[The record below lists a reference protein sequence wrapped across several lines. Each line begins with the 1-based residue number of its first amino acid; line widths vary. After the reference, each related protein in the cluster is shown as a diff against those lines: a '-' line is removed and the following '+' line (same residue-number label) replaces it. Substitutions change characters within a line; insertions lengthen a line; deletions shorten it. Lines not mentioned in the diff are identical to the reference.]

1 MYTEELVSHYVI
13 LLIVILGLLL
23 NGFIVIVNL
32 FWWLK
37 RQTIQTIDVL
47 ITGLGLV
54 RIVLLSV
61 YTQEIIFLISGHSLI
76 QIDAFPD
83 YVFTSIVCMNC
94 CNLWWGSVLCVF
106 YCVKITT
113 HNNRLFMRLKMN
125 ISKLVPWLLLISLV
139 ISFLSSLPCKWV
151 IFSIDV
157 VNGTDD
163 GNRTM
168 ETNVVNMFLIS
179 FAGSIIPFMIVCVSI
194 YLIILSLLRHTR
206 NMSSRDSGFS
216 DAQRDIHLS
225 VIRNMISF
233 LLFNALYF
241 AAGTMYA
248 LSVYLKIP
256 ALSSFCIFCNYAYI
270 SLHSFYFILNNQEL
284 KNSFLV
290 VCSCTWLGSLKKQTP

>member
-1 MYTEELVSHYVI
+1 MYTEELVIFAVAFLI
-13 LLIVILGLLL
+13 IIIGLLI

-32 FWWLK
+32 FWWIK

-61 YTQEIIFLISGHSLI
+61 YTHNVFNSLSGRPLYH
-76 QIDAFPD
+76 IDSFPE
-83 YVFTSIVCMNC
+83 YVFTSIVCMNFC
-94 CNLWWGSVLCVF
+94 SLWWGSVLCVF

-113 HNNRLFMRLKMN
+113 YNNRLFMRLKMN

-151 IFSIDV
+151 IFSIDL

-163 GNRTM
+163 GNGTM
-168 ETNVVNMFLIS
+168 EINVNNMFLIN
-179 FAGSIIPFMIVCVSI
+179 FAGSIIPFMIFCVAI

-225 VIRNMISF
+225 VIQKMISF

-241 AAGTMYA
+241 VAYIMYA
-248 LSVYLKIP
+248 LSLHLKITV
-256 ALSSFCIFCNYAYI
+256 LYLFCNICICTYT
-270 SLHSFYFILNNQEL
+270 SLHSIYFIISNPEL
-284 KNSFLV
+284 KMSFLGV
-290 VCSCTWLGSLKKQTP
+290 FSCTWLGFLKKQTS

>member
-1 MYTEELVSHYVI
+1 MYTEELVSHYVVP
-13 LLIVILGLLL
+13 LIVIIGLLL

-54 RIVLLSV
+54 RIVILSA
-61 YTQEIIFLISGHSLI
+61 YTQNVFYLISGRSLI

-83 YVFTSIVCMNC
+83 YVLTSIMCMNF

-113 HNNRLFMRLKMN
+113 YNNRLFMRLKMN

-163 GNRTM
+163 GYETL
-168 ETNVVNMFLIS
+168 ETNVVNMFLII

-206 NMSSRDSGFS
+206 NMSGRDSGFS

-233 LLFNALYF
+233 LVFNALYF
-241 AAGTMYA
+241 VAYTTYA
-248 LSVYLKIP
+248 LSEHLKIP
-256 ALSSFCIFCNYAYI
+256 ALRSFCNFCNYAYI
-270 SLHSFYFILNNQEL
+270 SLHSIYFIINNQEL

-290 VCSCTWLGSLKKQTP
+290 VFSCTWLGSLKKQTP